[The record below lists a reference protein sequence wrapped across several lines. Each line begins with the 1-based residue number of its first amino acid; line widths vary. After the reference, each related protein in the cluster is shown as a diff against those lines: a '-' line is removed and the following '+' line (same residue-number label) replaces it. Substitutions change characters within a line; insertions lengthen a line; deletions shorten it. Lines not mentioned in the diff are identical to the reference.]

1 MALFLTLFF
10 ETLLGKSSRIIRLLV
25 LQKKLRKISDDS
37 VAIFMMNL
45 NYFFRS
51 ICILLMFLLPP
62 SAFSK
67 LKRTYFQKE
76 IIGTI
81 GCVAYCKDFKILGVV
96 FYKNL

>member
-45 NYFFRS
+45 NYFFEVYAL
-51 ICILLMFLLPP
+51 LLMFLLSL
-62 SAFSK
+62 SALSK

-76 IIGTI
+76 IIETI
-81 GCVAYCKDFKILGVV
+81 ACAACKDFKILGV

>member
-45 NYFFRS
+45 NYFFEVYAL
-51 ICILLMFLLPP
+51 LLMFLLSL
-62 SAFSK
+62 SA
-67 LKRTYFQKE
+67 
-76 IIGTI
+76 
-81 GCVAYCKDFKILGVV
+81 
-96 FYKNL
+96 

>member
-45 NYFFRS
+45 SYFFEVYAL
-51 ICILLMFLLPP
+51 LLMFLLSL
-62 SAFSK
+62 SA
-67 LKRTYFQKE
+67 
-76 IIGTI
+76 
-81 GCVAYCKDFKILGVV
+81 
-96 FYKNL
+96 

>member
-10 ETLLGKSSRIIRLLV
+10 ETRLGKSSRIIRLLV

-45 NYFFRS
+45 NYFFEVYA
-51 ICILLMFLLPP
+51 LFLLSL
-62 SAFSK
+62 SALSK

-76 IIGTI
+76 IIETI
-81 GCVAYCKDFKILGVV
+81 ACAACKDFKILGV

>member
-37 VAIFMMNL
+37 VAIEVYAL
-45 NYFFRS
+45 
-51 ICILLMFLLPP
+51 LLMFLLSL
-62 SAFSK
+62 SALSK

-76 IIGTI
+76 IIETI
-81 GCVAYCKDFKILGVV
+81 AYAACKDFKILGV